1 MTRIYVRDQ
10 RRWTCTGAGR
20 SCLVSSW
27 SSSLLPAALPL
38 GHRQKRKTRIPPRHR
53 ATLDFP
59 PACHD
64 APQLLSPGSRGP
76 GVRTRPRV
84 PLPRSHRIDPHA
96 PGKNDSPNPSS
107 DSPAARALCV
117 ESAALS
123 SLIFPCTRPP
133 RASPRCS
140 WFGRLATRNRFCCAF
155 SSNCIFSPP
164 PPPLFSLPNP
174 HTQAPP
180 TKCPMTRALSA
191 APRAL
196 SEPHRLAG
204 VVGAALVLLLASSL

>member
-1 MTRIYVRDQ
+1 MDLHSEP
-10 RRWTCTGAGR
+10 GR

-38 GHRQKRKTRIPPRHR
+38 GHRQKRKTRRPPRHR

-133 RASPRCS
+133 RGVPEGIVRS
-140 WFGRLATRNRFCCAF
+140 FERLATRNRFCCAF

-164 PPPLFSLPNP
+164 PPPLFVSSRTLTHRRRRP
-174 HTQAPP
+174 
-180 TKCPMTRALSA
+180 SA
-191 APRAL
+191 R
-196 SEPHRLAG
+196 
-204 VVGAALVLLLASSL
+204 